1 MAFITLVTIFCTSAI
16 TVNAASQ
23 TTNYN
28 QFTTPSSSDYAYWNG
43 KKVVKASGTT
53 VSEIK
58 WMQASLNYCIKYKGL
73 KASYISVDGSFGPAS
88 KSVTLAFQKKY
99 GLKQDGSFGPSTI
112 SKMKTILNLSP
123 NPIPSPVVTDKNWLW
138 PCKVQ
143 SQSCEWWDTYYH
155 KSHAHR
161 GIDIRT
167 SYADV
172 YASKSGTVYQ
182 MGYNKARG
190 YWMVI
195 DHGNGYYSEYQHLNK
210 YYVTSGKY
218 VKQGTVIAQ
227 SGNTGQ
233 GSGAHLHFE
242 IMYLGKTG
250 LAKQYGNYFNSTSK
264 FVNVNPQKS
273 TYAHFYTSKGI
284 YVKYFSDKKG
294 INYIYK

>member
-1 MAFITLVTIFCTSAI
+1 
-16 TVNAASQ
+16 
-23 TTNYN
+23 
-28 QFTTPSSSDYAYWNG
+28 
-43 KKVVKASGTT
+43 
-53 VSEIK
+53 
-58 WMQASLNYCIKYKGL
+58 
-73 KASYISVDGSFGPAS
+73 
-88 KSVTLAFQKKY
+88 
-99 GLKQDGSFGPSTI
+99 
-112 SKMKTILNLSP
+112 
-123 NPIPSPVVTDKNWLW
+123 
-138 PCKVQ
+138 
-143 SQSCEWWDTYYH
+143 
-155 KSHAHR
+155 
-161 GIDIRT
+161 
-167 SYADV
+167 
-172 YASKSGTVYQ
+172 